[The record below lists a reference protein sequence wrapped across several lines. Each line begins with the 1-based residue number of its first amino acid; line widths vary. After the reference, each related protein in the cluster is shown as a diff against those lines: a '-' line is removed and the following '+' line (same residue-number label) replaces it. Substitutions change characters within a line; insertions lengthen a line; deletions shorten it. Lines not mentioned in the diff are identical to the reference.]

1 MREALGGSM
10 LLNLVLIFAG
20 IVIVFFIG
28 ILSYSKAYRVKNRII
43 EITEKYG
50 VYDATVA
57 AEISPDLKAAGYDST
72 KPTRCNNIRGRLIDS
87 QNGKYNDLGQNIND
101 PSNDSSYG
109 YNYCVYEVTNSSV
122 NNSGKYYVVVSFIKF
137 EFPVIGD
144 LLTIP
149 VYGETKMLGKS
160 YNY

>member
-1 MREALGGSM
+1 MREAIGGSL
-10 LLNLVLIFAG
+10 LLNLVVIFVG
-20 IVIVFFIG
+20 IVIIFFIG

-50 VYDATVA
+50 AYEEVVA
-57 AEISPDLKAAGYDST
+57 AEISPDLKAAGYSASSSNRCDS
-72 KPTRCNNIRGRLIDS
+72 IRTRLI
-87 QNGKYNDLGQNIND
+87 NEKYSDGLSKNLNE
-101 PSNDSSYG
+101 YG

-122 NNSGKYYVVVSFIKF
+122 NSTGKYYVVVTFVKF